1 MSRKPP
7 GPMSRILAMLVAC
20 ASSSLALAPGPLP
33 ASHELRSSHAVGVG
47 VARPPL
53 TPRASEPLLV
63 ATSGE
68 ADPQYGLLKSFRFD
82 ELRISGRQGLPGGK
96 IDAHYSSRYWLV
108 SLMNMHRSLVL
119 RRIRSQLVFN
129 VLVTCLILG
138 ARTVGFRPAVPITMH
153 TLLGGFVSLLLVF
166 RTNSAYARFW
176 EARIIWGGVKNT
188 CIDIVLAIC
197 ANVRPRAPQA
207 AADLVSALQ
216 LYPGSLSCQCRA
228 EPPDGNL
235 DPYALCLRMHKAVAL
250 AAAEV
255 DASGP
260 DRRDSVG
267 VRLFELQLSRL
278 NGDITNTPVPLSY
291 SRHTSRFLTVWLGT
305 LPFVLAGA
313 VGARLTLPCV
323 IVACWLLLGIEE
335 LGHLIE
341 QPFEVHSRLGEVRKL
356 KDSESYDVGVP
367 TRSLANNIV
376 LGCQALVDLKE
387 PATPHS
393 PPPAAQE
400 LQEA

>member
-1 MSRKPP
+1 
-7 GPMSRILAMLVAC
+7 MSRILAMLVAC

-108 SLMNMHRSLVL
+108 SLMNTHRSLVL

-278 NGDITNTPVPLSY
+278 NGDIDKLADAAGACSRLRSEACSLTAAPRCRRESRRRLSASTSSFTADVRTCSLAASQTRQFRSRTRGTPRASSQSGWARSPLSWRAR
-291 SRHTSRFLTVWLGT
+291 SARASLC
-305 LPFVLAGA
+305 LA
-313 VGARLTLPCV
+313 
-323 IVACWLLLGIEE
+323 
-335 LGHLIE
+335 
-341 QPFEVHSRLGEVRKL
+341 
-356 KDSESYDVGVP
+356 
-367 TRSLANNIV
+367 
-376 LGCQALVDLKE
+376 
-387 PATPHS
+387 
-393 PPPAAQE
+393 
-400 LQEA
+400 